1 MLEDKLKATDWE
13 ATNDAIEEEVA
24 RESYIQ
30 YLKEKEK
37 QLNKEMEGRSL
48 PSASGSTGASTSK
61 SGPRTPKRGGSMSPK
76 GSQSPKAGG
85 SNHPTT
91 PVGKRLNWRHCFF

>member
-13 ATNDAIEEEVA
+13 ATNEAIQEEVA

-37 QLNKEMEGRSL
+37 QVNKDTDGRSVA
-48 PSASGSTGASTSK
+48 SASASAAASTSK
-61 SGPRTPKRGGSMSPK
+61 SSPRTPKRGGSVSPK
-76 GSQSPKAGG
+76 GNQSPKAGA
-85 SNHPTT
+85 SNHSPTT
-91 PVGKRLNWRHCFF
+91 PVGE